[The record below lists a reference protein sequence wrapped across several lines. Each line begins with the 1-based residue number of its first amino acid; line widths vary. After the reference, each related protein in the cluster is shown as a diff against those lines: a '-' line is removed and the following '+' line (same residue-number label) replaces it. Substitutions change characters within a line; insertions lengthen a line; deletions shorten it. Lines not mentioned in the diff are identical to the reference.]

1 MTSPGRVLFAASLG
15 FFVVILDVTIV
26 NVALPSIGDDLGADL
41 SELQWVID
49 GYVVAFAALLLSS
62 GALGDRI
69 GVARTYSAGMIAFTL
84 ASLACGAAPS
94 LGVLL
99 GARVLQGVA
108 AALLLP
114 SSLALVRL
122 AYDDPGAR
130 AKGIA
135 TWAATGG
142 IALAA
147 GPVVGGVLTSA
158 VDWRAIFFLNLPVG
172 VIAVLANVHGPRSPR
187 KRTPLDLPG
196 QAAAIVAIG
205 ALTFG
210 VIEAGHE
217 GLDSTPALAA
227 FAVFA
232 VAAAAFVAI
241 EGRVAHPA
249 VPPDLFR
256 TPMVATTVVG
266 GLLLNFA
273 FYGQVFVLSLFF
285 QQVLG
290 HNALIT
296 GLMFLPLTALIAAL
310 NIVAGRL
317 TSRHGPRP
325 PLIAGQAIM
334 IAGLLGML
342 AFDAN
347 SATALILVLLVP
359 MGVGGGLAVPPLT
372 AALLEALPPERAGLA
387 SGVFNAARQFGG
399 GLGVALFG
407 GLVATHFVDGM
418 HVALLVAAAG
428 VAVSLGLTVRYVDPP
443 SAERAGA
450 AVYDEAG

>member
-69 GVARTYSAGMIAFTL
+69 GVAR
-84 ASLACGAAPS
+84 C
-94 LGVLL
+94 LL
-99 GARVLQGVA
+99 GRDDRLHA
-108 AALLLP
+108 
-114 SSLALVRL
+114 RL
-122 AYDDPGAR
+122 ARLRRRPVARRAARRAGRSRAPRRRCSSPPRWRSSGSPTTTPATR

-217 GLDSTPALAA
+217 GLDSAPALAA

-232 VAAAAFVAI
+232 VAAVAFVAI
-241 EGRVAHPA
+241 EGQVAHPA

-256 TPMVATTVVG
+256 TRMVATTVVG

-290 HNALIT
+290 HNALIS
-296 GLMFLPLTALIAAL
+296 GLMFLPLTALIAAV
-310 NIVAGRL
+310 NILSGRL
-317 TSRHGPRP
+317 TSRHGPRS
-325 PLIAGQAIM
+325 PLIVGQAD
-334 IAGLLGML
+334 L
-342 AFDAN
+342 
-347 SATALILVLLVP
+347 
-359 MGVGGGLAVPPLT
+359 
-372 AALLEALPPERAGLA
+372 
-387 SGVFNAARQFGG
+387 
-399 GLGVALFG
+399 
-407 GLVATHFVDGM
+407 
-418 HVALLVAAAG
+418 
-428 VAVSLGLTVRYVDPP
+428 
-443 SAERAGA
+443 
-450 AVYDEAG
+450 

>member
-1 MTSPGRVLFAASLG
+1 MV
-15 FFVVILDVTIV
+15 
-26 NVALPSIGDDLGADL
+26 
-41 SELQWVID
+41 
-49 GYVVAFAALLLSS
+49 
-62 GALGDRI
+62 
-69 GVARTYSAGMIAFTL
+69 
-84 ASLACGAAPS
+84 
-94 LGVLL
+94 
-99 GARVLQGVA
+99 
-108 AALLLP
+108 
-114 SSLALVRL
+114 
-122 AYDDPGAR
+122 
-130 AKGIA
+130 
-135 TWAATGG
+135 
-142 IALAA
+142 
-147 GPVVGGVLTSA
+147 
-158 VDWRAIFFLNLPVG
+158 
-172 VIAVLANVHGPRSPR
+172 AVLANVHGPRSPR

-241 EGRVAHPA
+241 ERSLAHPA
-249 VPPDLFR
+249 VPLDLFR

-290 HNALIT
+290 HNALVS
-296 GLMFLPLTALIAAL
+296 GLMFLPLTALIAAV
-310 NIVAGRL
+310 NIVSGRL

-334 IAGLLGML
+334 IAGLLAML
-342 AFDAN
+342 AFDAD

-387 SGVFNAARQFGG
+387 SGRLQRRPPVRRRARGG
-399 GLGVALFG
+399 AVRRPDRHPLRRRDARRAG
-407 GLVATHFVDGM
+407 GRGG
-418 HVALLVAAAG
+418 G
-428 VAVSLGLTVRYVDPP
+428 VAVALVLTLAYVHPAPAGEAAPVR
-443 SAERAGA
+443 A
-450 AVYDEAG
+450 